1 MSTKRMGRP
10 PIENPLSERIYLRVD
25 KQTKEKLDLCIKR
38 LNKTRS
44 DVVRLGIEKVF
55 DDLGE

>member
-25 KQTKEKLDLCIKR
+25 KQTKEKLDLCTKR